1 MHWDPNLPIYQ
12 QLRDK
17 TVAAILDG
25 TLAEG
30 EALPSVRQ
38 VAVDFKVNPLTVS
51 KAYQSL
57 VDDDLIEARRGVGMF
72 VREVHRRACLKANVV
87 IFLKPNGRA
96 WQNAF
101 SSWGFQSKNFLPNKT
116 RQKTRTHDNRYP
128 CPQPDA
134 PLRQHKSR

>member
-57 VDDDLIEARRGVGMF
+57 VDDDLIDARRGVGMF
-72 VREVHRRACLKANVV
+72 VREGAQARLLKSERRRFLETEWPRRAERIQQLGLAIEEPPAK
-87 IFLKPNGRA
+87 
-96 WQNAF
+96 QNTTED
-101 SSWGFQSKNFLPNKT
+101 QDP
-116 RQKTRTHDNRYP
+116 
-128 CPQPDA
+128 
-134 PLRQHKSR
+134 

>member
-1 MHWDPNLPIYQ
+1 MHWDSNLPIYQ
-12 QLRDK
+12 QLRDR

-72 VREVHRRACLKANVV
+72 VREGAQARLLKSERRH
-87 IFLKPNGRA
+87 FLERSEERRVGKEWRA
-96 WQNAF
+96 
-101 SSWGFQSKNFLPNKT
+101 
-116 RQKTRTHDNRYP
+116 R
-128 CPQPDA
+128 
-134 PLRQHKSR
+134 